1 MGENRIGMADYN
13 ETDPENADPFR
24 PRARYP
30 GSRRHIKRQTATEA
44 ARAAWEY
51 AQAQLDALDLPPPE
65 AFADTC
71 DPPEPPFDP
80 SELAEWLDEGPPEGF
95 SEGFQAAEVA
105 TGAIQ
110 PMRPMVY
117 RLVRPRKRWGR

>member
-1 MGENRIGMADYN
+1 MADYTDYN

-30 GSRRHIKRQTATEA
+30 GSRRHIKRQTAAEA
-44 ARAAWEY
+44 ALDARAAWEY

-65 AFADTC
+65 AFAAAC

-80 SELAEWLDEGPPEGF
+80 SELAEWLGEDPPET
-95 SEGFQAAEVA
+95 V
-105 TGAIQ
+105 GAFCEAHQ
-110 PMRPMVY
+110 EPMRPMVY
-117 RLVRPRKRWGR
+117 RLVMARRKY